1 MKDGSLEMDDQ
12 KHNHLQLPEDMDDN
26 FTDEDDDNDDNASA
40 WDETPDDHKN
50 ETHNKQIKPKV
61 KEEQDYYF
69 ALNRANGES
78 LIFQQ
83 NRFSKDYSRPDGST
97 VWRCM
102 TWQPKYKTRP
112 QV

>member
-1 MKDGSLEMDDQ
+1 MDDQ

-40 WDETPDDHKN
+40 WDETLEDHKN
-50 ETHNKQIKPKV
+50 ETQDKQINPK
-61 KEEQDYYF
+61 
-69 ALNRANGES
+69 
-78 LIFQQ
+78 
-83 NRFSKDYSRPDGST
+83 
-97 VWRCM
+97 